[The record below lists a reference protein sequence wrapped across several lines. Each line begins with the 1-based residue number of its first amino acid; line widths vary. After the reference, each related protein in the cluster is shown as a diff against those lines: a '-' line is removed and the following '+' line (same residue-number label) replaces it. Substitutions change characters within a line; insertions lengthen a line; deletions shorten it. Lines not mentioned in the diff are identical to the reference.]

1 MYIIGQI
8 CRLETVSGQ
17 HPGPELGFIRT
28 QNCVSALSDK
38 LEEKYPSLSSNVS
51 ELSISELLLDRTVH
65 QPFVFLC
72 LYFYYLISD
81 SSTAGNSNK
90 LETEIVRYSRQDEV
104 SKLLTVF

>member
-51 ELSISELLLDRTVH
+51 KLSISELLLDRTVH

-81 SSTAGNSNK
+81 SSTTGIIRISWK
-90 LETEIVRYSRQDEV
+90 LRLLDIVVRMKFLNY
-104 SKLLTVF
+104 

>member
-38 LEEKYPSLSSNVS
+38 LEEKYVSLSSDVS
-51 ELSISELLLDRTVH
+51 ELSILETIIRQDSLH
-65 QPFVFLC
+65 PSIAICHSFVFL
-72 LYFYYLISD
+72 LSYRQKYLD
-81 SSTAGNSNK
+81 GG
-90 LETEIVRYSRQDEV
+90 
-104 SKLLTVF
+104 